1 MILSIYSDITINQQ
15 QISNYVPLKM
25 VYIIGHLL
33 SSVGYDPK
41 HLFEDNQQQISNY
54 VPLKMVYIIGHLLSS
69 VGYGRKY
76 LFEDNHQSTTNV

>member
-33 SSVGYDPK
+33 SSVGYGPK
-41 HLFEDNQQQISNY
+41 NLFEDNHQSTTNIELCA
-54 VPLKMVYIIGHLLSS
+54 PLKMVYIIGHLLSS
-69 VGYGRKY
+69 VGYDPKH
-76 LFEDNHQSTTNV
+76 LFRHNH